1 MGNLNYKII
10 GERLRKL
17 RKYFGLSQAQVAS
30 ILNISED
37 IISSVE
43 KGKKINLEEIVRFS
57 KLYCI
62 SFEELTN
69 NNFFMECMRYDGVN
83 KREK

>member
-17 RKYFGLSQAQVAS
+17 RKYFGLSQAQVAL

-43 KGKKINLEEIVRFS
+43 KGEKINLEELVRFS

-62 SFEELTN
+62 SLEELTN
-69 NNFFMECMRYDGVN
+69 SNFFMECMRYDGVN